1 MECSNPVIN
10 LDTISSSYADTI
22 SSSYVDTISS
32 SYADTTPLSYAGTIL
47 SSYAHLNRDQLYYSG
62 DYNCF
67 QQISCGNNEPF
78 PLEINHN

>member
-22 SSSYVDTISS
+22 PS
-32 SYADTTPLSYAGTIL
+32 SYADTIPSSYADTIPSSYADTIP
-47 SSYAHLNRDQLYYSG
+47 SSYAHLDRDQLYYSR

>member
-10 LDTISSSYADTI
+10 LDTISSSYTDTI
-22 SSSYVDTISS
+22 PSSYAVTISF
-32 SYADTTPLSYAGTIL
+32 SYADTIPSF
-47 SSYAHLNRDQLYYSG
+47 YAHLNTDQLYYSR